1 MVKPNKKRA
10 AIKNK
15 KELSSIDPT
24 VIKRK
29 TKEYLEKFYANKC
42 HKFSM
47 PKCQNRWN
55 EQIFLKVQFTNVD
68 VREKKGDET
77 YVYQN

>member
-1 MVKPNKKRA
+1 MKLIIRTMVKPNKKRA

-29 TKEYLEKFYANKC
+29 TKEYLEVGAWGGIGTLVSVGY
-42 HKFSM
+42 
-47 PKCQNRWN
+47 
-55 EQIFLKVQFTNVD
+55 I
-68 VREKKGDET
+68 
-77 YVYQN
+77 